1 MLTFYNLVFNNK
13 PRDITFFYNNDN
25 LFYRRDVTFDKCR
38 AFLGS
43 I

>member
-13 PRDITFFYNNDN
+13 PRGIKFFYNNGN
-25 LFYRRDVTFDKCR
+25 LFYRRDVTFDKYR
-38 AFLGS
+38 AFFGS